1 MEIVRVV
8 IGTLDE
14 NCYVLKIDDKCLLI
28 DPGADA
34 DKIKEAMGEAKLLG
48 ILVTHAHFDHVGAL
62 REFLKNNRKLMVY
75 KKSNLQD
82 LVEKEIGPFK
92 FKCYYTPGHSSDSVS
107 FYFKEENTLFVGDF
121 IFKGTIGRTD
131 LPTGSSA
138 DMQKS
143 LEKLKGFDNTTKIYS
158 GHGEL
163 TTLEEERKNNPYL

>member
-8 IGTLDE
+8 TGTLDE

-34 DKIKEAMGEAKLLG
+34 DKIKEAMGSTKLLG
-48 ILVTHAHFDHVGAL
+48 ILVTHSHFDHVGAL
-62 REFLKNNRKLMVY
+62 REFLKKNKKLMVY

-92 FKCYYTPGHSSDSVS
+92 FKCYYTQGHSSDSVS
-107 FYFKEENTLFVGDF
+107 FYFKEENSLFVGDF
-121 IFKGTIGRTD
+121 IFKETIGRTD
-131 LPTGSSA
+131 LPTGNSI

-143 LEKLKGFDNTTKIYS
+143 LTKLVEFNDDTKIYS
-158 GHGEL
+158 GHGEE
-163 TTLEEERKNNPYL
+163 TTLELERKNNPYL

>member
-8 IGTLDE
+8 TGTLYE

-48 ILVTHAHFDHVGAL
+48 ILVTHSHFDHVGAL

-107 FYFKEENTLFVGDF
+107 FL
-121 IFKGTIGRTD
+121 
-131 LPTGSSA
+131 L
-138 DMQKS
+138 
-143 LEKLKGFDNTTKIYS
+143 
-158 GHGEL
+158 
-163 TTLEEERKNNPYL
+163 